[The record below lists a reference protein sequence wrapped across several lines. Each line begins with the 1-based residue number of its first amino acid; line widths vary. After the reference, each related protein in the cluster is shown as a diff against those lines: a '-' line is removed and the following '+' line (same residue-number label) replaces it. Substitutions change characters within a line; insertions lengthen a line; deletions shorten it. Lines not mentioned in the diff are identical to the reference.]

1 MANPVAIGAEHGLS
15 AGDVPPRTRSGAL
28 LRLRTWFGR
37 PRLDAAIARGL
48 HQPRDSRL
56 ALRESQL
63 VEARQRRRLATR
75 IEEVLATPTLPRAPS
90 STAPIDRRAVEI
102 ASPVLTDLILLLRS
116 RQAVEAR
123 GVALGW
129 RLLTDPGSPLY
140 EPEERG
146 SSGGRRL
153 WRQALAVVQA
163 LRPARA
169 VPA

>member
-1 MANPVAIGAEHGLS
+1 MATPVAVGAERGLP
-15 AGDVPPRTRSGAL
+15 AKDFPPRSRSGAV
-28 LRLRTWFGR
+28 LRLRTWLRR
-37 PRLDAAIARGL
+37 PRLDAAIACGL
-48 HQPRDSRL
+48 HRPGDPSL

-63 VEARQRRRLATR
+63 VDVRQRMRLARRL
-75 IEEVLATPTLPRAPS
+75 EEALATSTRTTAPS

-102 ASPVLTDLILLLRS
+102 ARPILTDLILLLRS
-116 RQAVEAR
+116 RQALEAR

-129 RLLTDPGSPLY
+129 RLLTDPASPLY

-153 WRQALAVVQA
+153 RRQSLAVLRA
-163 LRPARA
+163 LRPASS

>member
-1 MANPVAIGAEHGLS
+1 MAAPVAVGAERSLP
-15 AGDVPPRTRSGAL
+15 AGDLPPRSRSVAV
-28 LRLRTWFGR
+28 LRLRTWFRR

-48 HQPRDSRL
+48 RRPGDRSL

-63 VEARQRRRLATR
+63 VELRQRRRLAR
-75 IEEVLATPTLPRAPS
+75 RLEEAVATSARTPAPS

-102 ASPVLTDLILLLRS
+102 AGPVLTDLIVLLRS
-116 RQAVEAR
+116 GQAVEAR

-129 RLLTDPGSPLY
+129 RLLTDPASPLY

-153 WRQALAVVQA
+153 KQQSLAVLRA
-163 LRPARA
+163 LRPASA